1 MTWRGLEGEDLKNNI
16 RQLIIDFEPHI
27 REAGNFEIAE
37 ETLIHLEENEQHFHR
52 FEFVKQLKRK
62 IDEALSPLIEDEI
75 EKFAMAGQ
83 VDTSG
88 QETLVSKITQSV
100 IQSKPY
106 CDMSRKMKRYLTE
119 AVEELIKNFDAE
131 FGSGK
136 HKESSDPLIYHR
148 HCHHLDSDEEES
160 SCDSSFN
167 QGMLLLPNSEELQ
180 SVADKLHKN
189 RDIQSRTEAM
199 QILNQNMPADFI
211 NSDFWPQIRKNLL
224 DVMTEPEDSLT
235 HLSMKFVT
243 RAFMTTSPQTRE
255 IYTLLAEYLIGQF
268 QSRRGTIP
276 KIKNGLDIT
285 NPAITKLVK
294 AFRLLNEFQ
303 QETTNYW
310 IRYPDRYIEEIL
322 ESTLNLFSIH
332 QMGGPVGTS
341 SQLSPIHFIAL
352 IDPKAQWF
360 IKWMHGNY
368 SRQRLLKLLEK
379 YRPIV
384 VNAVRHCL
392 DFSAN
397 RKLPFDLMSDFSDSF
412 NKITVGGGR
421 RSYYAGAELEYAYFI
436 HSVYLLGRLLCFT
449 NGRKFFPIKL
459 KDADEP
465 VTIKKLLVS
474 LVLVVVDPSSF
485 TMPRAHSMSY
495 EPSTLVTEILKIL
508 CSHEQTAEICLY
520 KDEITTALLSPVS
533 QFLDTQCN
541 KAESEGEEVVSL
553 HVSMD
558 HNTPGE
564 STLLHIADI
573 VSMIASST
581 KGRRHLMYGE
591 RKDMFNRTKSSAAHI
606 IAKFTKK
613 ALLGEIPRDGSS
625 SPSKSVIGAY
635 LYICRQLY
643 NTCEGLLVLYQYELH
658 NVIVRVWKEA
668 FKESA
673 RSVTPTPSENSS
685 SDSDS
690 VVTARHGGLD
700 ITAWEDT
707 LRDNLL
713 NFASSAKGLL
723 LLQQT
728 GAMNECMS
736 FMYARYEKKLQV
748 SKCEKFG
755 YGYMVTQ
762 VAATAPGM
770 IALQKTGYIKS
781 LISELWAVLE
791 CGASDTHLFT
801 PKSWSVDAIDK
812 SSHKHM
818 IRLLNV
824 LSAFPAVYEVLAT
837 KPLPSKPEYGFREI
851 PTTIVDF
858 VDRLIMVDSEAK
870 IHSLFNFEESHTF
883 GLRVLNV
890 MICCLDTFLLL
901 QSQYNFQETLLTA
914 QGYNHNLKEEIILDM
929 LSLERNHILVRSFLI
944 GGPSER
950 ILPPRSIDETKKTG
964 AYSFPLFSSYPVPRE
979 YIPSIGGRS
988 TIKQETDVKKKVLG
1002 FFTSSAFV
1010 LTSEQE
1016 EDNDLGKFLSAKKPE
1031 KGQAWLDKCKTVL
1044 SKMLISKPD
1053 LLKANLMQQ
1062 LLEVGIPIMS
1072 KIQDVFPL
1080 LEYTGTDSALKAL
1093 KLSQLQKNGIKMA
1106 IRYGLHL
1113 KVIHNDVTDRLTHL
1127 LKQCSYYLQ
1136 QQQKPVESSLEYL
1149 HSSYG
1154 GFDWFAATIFLMFG
1168 GNLEKSWNF
1177 LHKFSTLGCSGY
1189 LWIPRLHCSVH
1200 LPSDL
1205 MCSGI
1210 SPLFSSTGHNIELIL
1225 QIELPL
1231 VASAFKM
1238 SGFTP
1243 AQICFHWLKQCFWN
1257 YLDWTEICQY
1267 VCLCIV
1273 MGIDYQV
1280 YLCCSIL
1287 KHQQK
1292 NIMEHMQTQDLIIYL
1307 KETAISGF
1315 RISNYM
1321 TYMMSLEK
1329 KYRDTIFRDMLNITR
1344 P

>member
-541 KAESEGEEVVSL
+541 KAESEGEEVFGRPDSEY
-553 HVSMD
+553 SYFED

-988 TIKQETDVKKKVLG
+988 TIKQ
-1002 FFTSSAFV
+1002 
-1010 LTSEQE
+1010 
-1016 EDNDLGKFLSAKKPE
+1016 DNDLGKFLSAKKPE

>member
-533 QFLDTQCN
+533 QFLDTQFGRPD
-541 KAESEGEEVVSL
+541 SEYSYFE
-553 HVSMD
+553 D

>member
-541 KAESEGEEVVSL
+541 KAESEGEEVFGRPDSEY
-553 HVSMD
+553 SYFED

-1002 FFTSSAFV
+1002 FFTSS
-1010 LTSEQE
+1010 
-1016 EDNDLGKFLSAKKPE
+1016 DNDLGKFLSAKKPE

>member
-27 REAGNFEIAE
+27 REAGNFELAE
-37 ETLIHLEENEQHFHR
+37 ETLIHLEESEQHFHR

-100 IQSKPY
+100 IHSKPY
-106 CDMSRKMKRYLTE
+106 CDMSKKMKRYLSE
-119 AVEELIKNFDAE
+119 AVEDLIKNFDAE

-136 HKESSDPLIYHR
+136 HKETSDPLHYPR
-148 HCHHLDSDEEES
+148 HSHHLDSDEEES

-167 QGMLLLPNSEELQ
+167 QGMLLMPNSEELQ
-180 SVADKLHKN
+180 TVADKLHKN

-211 NSDFWPQIRKNLL
+211 NSDYWPQIRKNLL

-235 HLSMKFVT
+235 HLSLKFIT

-310 IRYPDRYIEEIL
+310 IRYPDRYLEEIL

-341 SQLSPIHFIAL
+341 AQLSPIHFIAL

-368 SRQRLLKLLEK
+368 SRHRLLKLLEK

-412 NKITVGGGR
+412 TKITVGGGR

-436 HSVYLLGRLLCFT
+436 HSVYLIGRLLCFT

-459 KDADEP
+459 KDSEEP

-495 EPSTLVTEILKIL
+495 EPASLVTEILKIL

-533 QFLDTQCN
+533 QFLDSQCN
-541 KAESEGEEVVSL
+541 KTESEGEEVE
-553 HVSMD
+553 

-591 RKDMFNRTKSSAAHI
+591 GKNMFTRTKSSAAHI

-613 ALLGEIPRDGSS
+613 ALLGEIPRDSS
-625 SPSKSVIGAY
+625 SAPSKNVIGAY

-643 NTCEGLLVLYQYELH
+643 NTCEGLLVLYQYDLH

-668 FKESA
+668 VNEPA
-673 RSVTPTPSENSS
+673 VSVTPTPSEHSS

-690 VVTARHGGLD
+690 IVTTRHSALD
-700 ITAWEDT
+700 ITAWEDI

-736 FMYARYEKKLQV
+736 YMYARYEKKLQV

-781 LISELWAVLE
+781 LIAELWSVLE
-791 CGASDTHLFT
+791 CGASDTPLFT
-801 PKSWSVDAIDK
+801 PKSWSVDAIDR
-812 SSHKHM
+812 SSHKHL

-824 LSAFPAVYEVLAT
+824 LSAFPAVYEVLAN
-837 KPLPSKPEYGFREI
+837 KPLPSRAEYGFREI
-851 PTTIVDF
+851 PKTIVDF
-858 VDRLIMVDSEAK
+858 MDRLFIMDSDAK
-870 IHSLFNFEESHTF
+870 AHSLFNFEESHTF

-901 QSQYNFQETLLTA
+901 QSQYNFQDILLSA
-914 QGYNHNLKEEIILDM
+914 QGHNHNLKEEIILDM
-929 LSLERNHILVRSFLI
+929 LSLERNHILVRSYLI

-950 ILPPRSIDETKKTG
+950 TLPPRSIDEKKKSG
-964 AYSFPLFSSYPVPRE
+964 AFSFPLFSSYPVPRE

-988 TIKQETDVKKKVLG
+988 TVKQ
-1002 FFTSSAFV
+1002 
-1010 LTSEQE
+1010 
-1016 EDNDLGKFLSAKKPE
+1016 DNDLGKFLSAKKPE
-1031 KGQAWLDKCKTVL
+1031 KGQAWLDKCKTL
-1044 SKMLISKPD
+1044 FSKMLISKPD
-1053 LLKANLMQQ
+1053 LLKANIMQQ

-1072 KIQDVFPL
+1072 KLQDVFPL
-1080 LEYTGTDSALKAL
+1080 LEYTGSDSSLRAL
-1093 KLSQLQKNGIKMA
+1093 KLSPLQKNGIKMA

-1113 KVIHNDVTDRLTHL
+1113 KVIHNDVTDRLAQL

-1136 QQQKPVESSLEYL
+1136 QQQKPMEVSIEYL
-1149 HSSYG
+1149 HSFYG

-1210 SPLFSSTGHNIELIL
+1210 SPIFSSTGHNIELIL

-1257 YLDWTEICQY
+1257 YLDWNEICQY
-1267 VCLCIV
+1267 VCLCVV

-1280 YLCCSIL
+1280 YLCCAIL

-1292 NIMEHMQTQDLIIYL
+1292 NIMEHMQTQDLIIHL
-1307 KETAISGF
+1307 KEAAITGF

-1321 TYMMSLEK
+1321 TYMLELEK

>member
-1 MTWRGLEGEDLKNNI
+1 MAWRGLEGEDLKNNI
-16 RQLIIDFEPHI
+16 RQLVIDFEPHI

-37 ETLIHLEENEQHFHR
+37 ETLLHLEENEQHFHR

-88 QETLVSKITQSV
+88 QETLVSKITQCV
-100 IQSKPY
+100 IHSKPY
-106 CDMSRKMKRYLTE
+106 CDMSRKMKRYITE

-136 HKESSDPLIYHR
+136 HKETSDPLIYHR
-148 HCHHLDSDEEES
+148 HSHHVDSDEEES
-160 SCDSSFN
+160 SYDSSFH

-180 SVADKLHKN
+180 SVADKLHKS
-189 RDIQSRTEAM
+189 RDIQSKTEAM

-211 NSDFWPQIRKNLL
+211 NSDYWPQIRKNLL
-224 DVMTEPEDSLT
+224 DVMTEPEELLT
-235 HLSMKFVT
+235 HLPLKFIT
-243 RAFMTTSPQTRE
+243 RAFVTTSPQTRE
-255 IYTLLAEYLIGQF
+255 IYTMLAEYLIGQF
-268 QSRRGTIP
+268 QTRKGTIP

-285 NPAITKLVK
+285 NSAIAKLLK

-341 SQLSPIHFIAL
+341 AQLSPIHFIAI

-368 SRQRLLKLLEK
+368 SRHRLLKLLEK

-397 RKLPFDLMSDFSDSF
+397 RKLPFDLMSDFSDTYS
-412 NKITVGGGR
+412 KINVGGGR

-436 HSVYLLGRLLCFT
+436 HSVHLLGRLLCFT

-459 KDADEP
+459 KDSEDP
-465 VTIKKLLVS
+465 ITIKKLLVS

-485 TMPRAHSMSY
+485 TTPVPRANSLFY
-495 EPSTLVTEILKIL
+495 EPATLVTEILKIL

-533 QFLDTQCN
+533 QFLDAQCN
-541 KAESEGEEVVSL
+541 KTETEGEEVE
-553 HVSMD
+553 
-558 HNTPGE
+558 HNSPGE

-591 RKDMFNRTKSSAAHI
+591 RKDIFTRTKSSAAHI

-613 ALLGEIPRDGSS
+613 ALLGEIPRDGGTA
-625 SPSKSVIGAY
+625 PSKNVIGAY

-668 FKESA
+668 FRESE
-673 RSVTPTPSENSS
+673 RTVTPTPSDNSS

-690 VVTARHGGLD
+690 IVTARHGNLD
-700 ITAWEDT
+700 INAWEDT

-736 FMYARYEKKLQV
+736 YMYARYEKKLQV

-781 LISELWAVLE
+781 LISEMWSVLE
-791 CGASDTHLFT
+791 CGASDTPLFT
-801 PKSWSVDAIDK
+801 PKSWSVDTIDR
-812 SSHKHM
+812 SSHKHL

-824 LSAFPAVYEVLAT
+824 LSAFPAVYEVLAN

-858 VDRLIMVDSEAK
+858 VDRLIMVDSDAK
-870 IHSLFNFEESHTF
+870 IHSLFNFEQSHTF
-883 GLRVLNV
+883 GLRVLSV

-901 QSQYNFQETLLTA
+901 QSQYNFQEILLSA
-914 QGYNHNLKEEIILDM
+914 QEDNHYPKENIILDL
-929 LSLERNHILVRSFLI
+929 LSLERNHILVRSYLI

-950 ILPPRSIDETKKTG
+950 ILPPRTIDENKKNG
-964 AYSFPLFSSYPVPRE
+964 VFSFPLFSSYPVPRE
-979 YIPSIGGRS
+979 YVPSIGGRS
-988 TIKQETDVKKKVLG
+988 TVKQESDVKRKVLG
-1002 FFTSSAFV
+1002 LFTSS
-1010 LTSEQE
+1010 
-1016 EDNDLGKFLSAKKPE
+1016 DNDLAKFLSAKKPE
-1031 KGQAWLDKCKTVL
+1031 KGQAWLDKCKTL
-1044 SKMLISKPD
+1044 FSKMLISKPD
-1053 LLKANLMQQ
+1053 MLKGNLLQQ
-1062 LLEVGIPIMS
+1062 LLEVGVPIMS

-1080 LEYTGTDSALKAL
+1080 LEYTGTDSALKGL
-1093 KLSQLQKNGIKMA
+1093 KLSPLQKNGIKMA

-1113 KVIHNDVTDRLTHL
+1113 KVIHNDVTDRLAQL
-1127 LKQCSYYLQ
+1127 LRQCSYYLK
-1136 QQQKPVESSLEYL
+1136 QQQKAVDSSIEYL
-1149 HSSYG
+1149 HSVYG

-1287 KHQQK
+1287 KHLQK
-1292 NIMEHMQTQDLIIYL
+1292 NIMEHMQTQELIIYL
-1307 KETAISGF
+1307 KENAITGF
-1315 RISNYM
+1315 HSSNYM
-1321 TYMMSLEK
+1321 TYMIGLEK

>member
-148 HCHHLDSDEEES
+148 HSHHLDSDEEES

-533 QFLDTQCN
+533 QFLDTQ
-541 KAESEGEEVVSL
+541 
-553 HVSMD
+553 D

-914 QGYNHNLKEEIILDM
+914 QGYNHNLKQEIILDM

-950 ILPPRSIDETKKTG
+950 ILPPRSIDETEKTG

-1002 FFTSSAFV
+1002 FFTSS
-1010 LTSEQE
+1010 
-1016 EDNDLGKFLSAKKPE
+1016 DNDLGKFLSAKKPE

-1113 KVIHNDVTDRLTHL
+1113 KVIHNDVTDRLTQL

>member
-148 HCHHLDSDEEES
+148 HSHHLDSDEEES

-541 KAESEGEEVVSL
+541 KAESEGEEVFGRPDSEY
-553 HVSMD
+553 SYFED

-914 QGYNHNLKEEIILDM
+914 QGYNHNLKQEIILDM

-950 ILPPRSIDETKKTG
+950 ILPPRSIDETEKTG

-1002 FFTSSAFV
+1002 FFTSS
-1010 LTSEQE
+1010 
-1016 EDNDLGKFLSAKKPE
+1016 DNDLGKFLSAKKPE

-1113 KVIHNDVTDRLTHL
+1113 KVIHNDVTDRLTQL

>member
-541 KAESEGEEVVSL
+541 KAESEGEEV
-553 HVSMD
+553 D

>member
-541 KAESEGEEVVSL
+541 KAESEGEEV
-553 HVSMD
+553 D

-1002 FFTSSAFV
+1002 FFTSS
-1010 LTSEQE
+1010 
-1016 EDNDLGKFLSAKKPE
+1016 DNDLGKFLSAKKPE

>member
-148 HCHHLDSDEEES
+148 HSHHLDSDEEES

-533 QFLDTQCN
+533 QFLDTQFGRPD
-541 KAESEGEEVVSL
+541 SEYSYFE
-553 HVSMD
+553 D

-914 QGYNHNLKEEIILDM
+914 QGYNHNLKQEIILDM

-950 ILPPRSIDETKKTG
+950 ILPPRSIDETEKTG

-1002 FFTSSAFV
+1002 FFTSS
-1010 LTSEQE
+1010 
-1016 EDNDLGKFLSAKKPE
+1016 DNDLGKFLSAKKPE

-1113 KVIHNDVTDRLTHL
+1113 KVIHNDVTDRLTQL